1 MTLKLAGPPEPGNE
15 PYQNI
20 ESLIRAAHA
29 ELGRV
34 AFRFLGNKAD
44 AEDAVQSACIKVL
57 RCWAKVAGFAT
68 AAQQRAYL
76 VTAVTNE
83 ALQIRRRP
91 HRRREVLTADDTDR
105 EPGWMP
111 EFPGGNGQASSEFL
125 RRVWQAIGELP
136 EENREVLLL
145 FGAGYEYCEI
155 AEMLDI
161 TVSTVRSHV
170 SSARRRLRRAAPSNW
185 KEGLT

>member
-1 MTLKLAGPPEPGNE
+1 MTANPASPPYRNM
-15 PYQNI
+15 
-20 ESLIRAAHA
+20 ESLIRATHA

-34 AFRFLGNKAD
+34 AFRSLGNHAD

-76 VTAVTNE
+76 VTAVANE
-83 ALQIRRRP
+83 TLQMRRQSR
-91 HRRREVLTADDTDR
+91 RRREVLAAEDA

-111 EFPGGNGQASSEFL
+111 EFPGGYGDTASEHL
-125 RRVWQAIGELP
+125 RRVWQAISELP
-136 EENREVLLL
+136 DENREAVLL
-145 FGAGYEYCEI
+145 FAAGYEYREI

-161 TVSTVRSHV
+161 AVSTVRSHI
-170 SSARRRLRRAAPSNW
+170 SSARKRLPRATPPGR
-185 KEGLT
+185 EEELT